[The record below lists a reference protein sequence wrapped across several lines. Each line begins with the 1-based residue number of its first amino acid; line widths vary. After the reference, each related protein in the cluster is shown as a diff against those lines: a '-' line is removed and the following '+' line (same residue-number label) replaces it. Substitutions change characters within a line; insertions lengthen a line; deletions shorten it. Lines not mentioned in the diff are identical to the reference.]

1 MLKFQKLLI
10 KRGELYLDNVLQCGQ
25 AFRWIFH
32 EELGQYSTTMRIDNR
47 FKIIVLRQLEDTYIE
62 YASLGTEECLG
73 LGDFLKKYFR
83 LEVPLSELY
92 ENQWLPQDP
101 RFEKK
106 RPQGIRIL
114 SQDPWETLLSYI
126 CSSNNNIS
134 RITKMCH
141 LLCNEFGNPVGQYDK
156 VDYYSFPTSKELV
169 ERASEEKLRALG
181 FGYRAKFLMKTAD
194 KMLKERLE
202 MSDSQCL
209 ESWKDH
215 LEYEQVREK
224 VMGFDGV
231 GPKVADCVCLSGLEM
246 DEVVPVDVHIARIAQ
261 RDYKF
266 APRKQDIEEL
276 QIRYKNLPITRKKV
290 NYELDLIRAMFKE
303 KWGDFA
309 GWAQGIVFAQEVGK
323 TIGATSEGTTS
334 RRKLEVEV
342 KVELQNQGSSVKRE
356 LEESVEKEIEYSDTG
371 RPKRKTT
378 KRVEYRFK

>member
-1 MLKFQKLLI
+1 MDK
-10 KRGELYLDNVLQCGQ
+10 VLQCGQ

-32 EELGQYSTTMRIDNR
+32 EGLGQYSTTMRIDDR
-47 FKIIVLRQLEDTYIE
+47 FRIVVLRQLEDNYIE
-62 YASLGTEECLG
+62 YASLGAEECSSLG
-73 LGDFLKKYFR
+73 SFLKRYFR

-92 ENQWLPQDP
+92 ENQWLPRDS

-106 RPQGIRIL
+106 RPHGIRIL

-141 LLCNEFGNPVGQYDK
+141 ALCIEFGNPVGQYDK

-194 KMLKERLE
+194 KMLKERLD
-202 MSDSQCL
+202 MSDTQYL

-215 LEYEQVREK
+215 LEYEQVRER

-261 RDYKF
+261 RDYRF
-266 APRKQDIEEL
+266 VPRRQDIEEL

-334 RRKLEVEV
+334 RRKLEFEV
-342 KVELQNQGSSVKRE
+342 KVELPSQGNSVKRE
-356 LEESVEKEIEYSDTG
+356 LDEMVEEEIEYSDTG

-378 KRVEYRFK
+378 KRVEYRFKG